1 MKDLVA
7 RALTEIAA
15 PWTVNIASCLILGF
29 AIGHPGWGAFVAL
42 FAGVLPM
49 ALIVWGMVRDR
60 IGNHHVTEHSER
72 HGLIGAILGLVLV
85 ALVVQLVAQG
95 PTEMIAL
102 TCAGLVTLV
111 GIGFWTSGVDVK
123 ALSLPLESGH
133 RISCGE
139 CERSRCGQSSFE
151 LDRRQ
156 ITQRGMTPSPV
167 VVRQPLEQF
176 QTRPRLR
183 RRGLAMQ
190 PFTLQ
195 TLKERLRQG
204 IVVT

>member
-72 HGLIGAILGLVLV
+72 HGLIGAILVLVLV

-95 PTEMIAL
+95 PKEMIAL
-102 TCAGLVTLV
+102 TCAGLLTLV
-111 GIGFWTSGVDVK
+111 GIGIWTSRVGVK
-123 ALSLPLESGH
+123 ASVHMGVWCGVVAVLAVALSPWWWTGLVLAPAIAWSRMRLKHHTRKEIAVGAVTGLVIAPL
-133 RISCGE
+133 
-139 CERSRCGQSSFE
+139 
-151 LDRRQ
+151 
-156 ITQRGMTPSPV
+156 TY
-167 VVRQPLEQF
+167 
-176 QTRPRLR
+176 
-183 RRGLAMQ
+183 LA
-190 PFTLQ
+190 
-195 TLKERLRQG
+195 
-204 IVVT
+204 IVNFPY

>member
-72 HGLIGAILGLVLV
+72 HGLIGAILALVLV
-85 ALVVQLVAQG
+85 ALIVQLVAQG
-95 PTEMIAL
+95 PKEMIAL

-111 GIGFWTSGVDVK
+111 GIGVWTSGVGVK
-123 ALSLPLESGH
+123 ASVHMGVWCGVVAVLAVALSAWWWTGLILAPAIAWSRMRLKHHTGKEIAVGADTGLVIAPL
-133 RISCGE
+133 
-139 CERSRCGQSSFE
+139 
-151 LDRRQ
+151 
-156 ITQRGMTPSPV
+156 TY
-167 VVRQPLEQF
+167 
-176 QTRPRLR
+176 
-183 RRGLAMQ
+183 LA
-190 PFTLQ
+190 
-195 TLKERLRQG
+195 
-204 IVVT
+204 IVNFPY

>member
-1 MKDLVA
+1 MA

-72 HGLIGAILGLVLV
+72 HGLIGAILVLVLV

-95 PTEMIAL
+95 PKEMIAL
-102 TCAGLVTLV
+102 TCAGLLTLV
-111 GIGFWTSGVDVK
+111 GIGIWTSGVGVK
-123 ALSLPLESGH
+123 ASVHMGVWCGVVAVLTVALSPWWWTGLVLAPAIAWSRMRLKHHSRKETAVGAGTGLVIAPL
-133 RISCGE
+133 
-139 CERSRCGQSSFE
+139 
-151 LDRRQ
+151 
-156 ITQRGMTPSPV
+156 TY
-167 VVRQPLEQF
+167 
-176 QTRPRLR
+176 
-183 RRGLAMQ
+183 LA
-190 PFTLQ
+190 
-195 TLKERLRQG
+195 
-204 IVVT
+204 IVNFLY

>member
-1 MKDLVA
+1 VKDLVA

-72 HGLIGAILGLVLV
+72 HGLIRAILVLVLV

-95 PTEMIAL
+95 PKEMIAL
-102 TCAGLVTLV
+102 TCAGLLTLV
-111 GIGFWTSGVDVK
+111 GIGIWTSGVGVK
-123 ALSLPLESGH
+123 ASVHMGVWCGVVAVLTVALSPWWWTGLVLVPAIAWSRMRLKHHSRKEIAVGAGTGLVIAPL
-133 RISCGE
+133 
-139 CERSRCGQSSFE
+139 
-151 LDRRQ
+151 
-156 ITQRGMTPSPV
+156 TY
-167 VVRQPLEQF
+167 
-176 QTRPRLR
+176 
-183 RRGLAMQ
+183 LA
-190 PFTLQ
+190 
-195 TLKERLRQG
+195 
-204 IVVT
+204 IVNFLY

>member
-7 RALTEIAA
+7 RVLTEIAA

-72 HGLIGAILGLVLV
+72 HGLIGAILVLVLV
-85 ALVVQLVAQG
+85 ALVVQLVAQA
-95 PTEMIAL
+95 PKEMIAL

-111 GIGFWTSGVDVK
+111 GIGVWTSGVGVK
-123 ALSLPLESGH
+123 ASVHMGVWCGVVAVLAVALSPWWWTGLVLAPAIAWSRMRLKHHTRKEIAVGAVTGLVIAPL
-133 RISCGE
+133 
-139 CERSRCGQSSFE
+139 
-151 LDRRQ
+151 
-156 ITQRGMTPSPV
+156 TY
-167 VVRQPLEQF
+167 
-176 QTRPRLR
+176 
-183 RRGLAMQ
+183 LA
-190 PFTLQ
+190 
-195 TLKERLRQG
+195 
-204 IVVT
+204 IVNFPY

>member
-29 AIGHPGWGAFVAL
+29 AIGHPAWGAFVAL

-72 HGLIGAILGLVLV
+72 HGLIGAILVLVLV

-95 PTEMIAL
+95 PKEMIAL

-111 GIGFWTSGVDVK
+111 GIGVWTSGVGVK
-123 ALSLPLESGH
+123 ASVHMGVWCGVVAVLALALSPWWWTGLVLAPAIAWSRMRLKHHTRKEIAVGAVTGLVIAPL
-133 RISCGE
+133 
-139 CERSRCGQSSFE
+139 
-151 LDRRQ
+151 
-156 ITQRGMTPSPV
+156 TY
-167 VVRQPLEQF
+167 
-176 QTRPRLR
+176 
-183 RRGLAMQ
+183 LA
-190 PFTLQ
+190 
-195 TLKERLRQG
+195 
-204 IVVT
+204 IVNFPY

>member
-72 HGLIGAILGLVLV
+72 HGLIGAILVLVLV

-95 PTEMIAL
+95 PKEMIAL
-102 TCAGLVTLV
+102 TCAGLLTLV
-111 GIGFWTSGVDVK
+111 GIGIWTSGVGVK
-123 ALSLPLESGH
+123 ASVHMGVWCGVVAVLTVALSPWWWTGLVLAPAIAWSRMRLKHHSRKEIAVGAGTGLVIAPL
-133 RISCGE
+133 
-139 CERSRCGQSSFE
+139 
-151 LDRRQ
+151 
-156 ITQRGMTPSPV
+156 TY
-167 VVRQPLEQF
+167 
-176 QTRPRLR
+176 
-183 RRGLAMQ
+183 LA
-190 PFTLQ
+190 
-195 TLKERLRQG
+195 
-204 IVVT
+204 IVNFLY

>member
-1 MKDLVA
+1 VKDLVA

-72 HGLIGAILGLVLV
+72 HGLIGAILVLVLV

-95 PTEMIAL
+95 PKEMIAL
-102 TCAGLVTLV
+102 TCAGLLTLV
-111 GIGFWTSGVDVK
+111 GIGIWTSGVGVK
-123 ALSLPLESGH
+123 ASVHMGVWCGVVAVLTVALSPWWWTGLVLAPAIAWSRMRLKHHSRKEIAVGAGTGLVIAPL
-133 RISCGE
+133 
-139 CERSRCGQSSFE
+139 
-151 LDRRQ
+151 
-156 ITQRGMTPSPV
+156 TY
-167 VVRQPLEQF
+167 
-176 QTRPRLR
+176 
-183 RRGLAMQ
+183 LA
-190 PFTLQ
+190 
-195 TLKERLRQG
+195 
-204 IVVT
+204 IVNFLY

>member
-85 ALVVQLVAQG
+85 ALVVQLVVQG
-95 PTEMIAL
+95 PKDMIAL

-111 GIGFWTSGVDVK
+111 GIGVWTSGVGVK
-123 ALSLPLESGH
+123 ASVHMGVWCGVVAVLGVALSAWWWTGLILTPAIAWSRMRLKHHTGKEIAVGTGTGLVIAPL
-133 RISCGE
+133 
-139 CERSRCGQSSFE
+139 
-151 LDRRQ
+151 
-156 ITQRGMTPSPV
+156 TY
-167 VVRQPLEQF
+167 
-176 QTRPRLR
+176 
-183 RRGLAMQ
+183 LA
-190 PFTLQ
+190 
-195 TLKERLRQG
+195 
-204 IVVT
+204 IVNFPY

>member
-1 MKDLVA
+1 M
-7 RALTEIAA
+7 LTEIAA

-72 HGLIGAILGLVLV
+72 HGLIGAILVLVLV

-95 PTEMIAL
+95 PKEMIAL

-111 GIGFWTSGVDVK
+111 GIGVWTSGVGVK
-123 ALSLPLESGH
+123 ASVHLGVWCGVVAVLAVALSPWWWTGLVLAPAIAWSRMRLKHHTRKEIAVGAVTGLVIAPL
-133 RISCGE
+133 
-139 CERSRCGQSSFE
+139 
-151 LDRRQ
+151 
-156 ITQRGMTPSPV
+156 TY
-167 VVRQPLEQF
+167 
-176 QTRPRLR
+176 
-183 RRGLAMQ
+183 LA
-190 PFTLQ
+190 
-195 TLKERLRQG
+195 
-204 IVVT
+204 IVNFPY

>member
-95 PTEMIAL
+95 PKEMIAL

-111 GIGFWTSGVDVK
+111 GIGVWTSGVGVK
-123 ALSLPLESGH
+123 ASVHMGVWCGVVAVLAVALSAWWWTGLILAPAIAWSRMRLKHHTGKEIAVGAGTGLVIAPL
-133 RISCGE
+133 
-139 CERSRCGQSSFE
+139 
-151 LDRRQ
+151 
-156 ITQRGMTPSPV
+156 TY
-167 VVRQPLEQF
+167 
-176 QTRPRLR
+176 
-183 RRGLAMQ
+183 LA
-190 PFTLQ
+190 
-195 TLKERLRQG
+195 
-204 IVVT
+204 IVNFPY

>member
-7 RALTEIAA
+7 RVLTEIAA

-72 HGLIGAILGLVLV
+72 HGLIGAILVLVLV

-95 PTEMIAL
+95 PKEMIAL

-111 GIGFWTSGVDVK
+111 GIGVWTSGVGVK
-123 ALSLPLESGH
+123 ASVHLGVWCGVVAVLAVALSPWWWTGLVLAPAIAWSRMRLKHHTRKEIAVGAVTGLVIAPL
-133 RISCGE
+133 
-139 CERSRCGQSSFE
+139 
-151 LDRRQ
+151 
-156 ITQRGMTPSPV
+156 TY
-167 VVRQPLEQF
+167 
-176 QTRPRLR
+176 
-183 RRGLAMQ
+183 LA
-190 PFTLQ
+190 
-195 TLKERLRQG
+195 
-204 IVVT
+204 IVNFPY

>member
-1 MKDLVA
+1 VKDLVA

-72 HGLIGAILGLVLV
+72 HGLIRAILVLVLV

-95 PTEMIAL
+95 PKEMIAL
-102 TCAGLVTLV
+102 TCAGLLTLV
-111 GIGFWTSGVDVK
+111 GIGIWTSGVGVK
-123 ALSLPLESGH
+123 ASVHMGVWCGVVAVLTVALSTWWWTGLILAPAIAWSRMRLKHHTRKEITVGAVTGLVIAPL
-133 RISCGE
+133 
-139 CERSRCGQSSFE
+139 
-151 LDRRQ
+151 
-156 ITQRGMTPSPV
+156 TY
-167 VVRQPLEQF
+167 
-176 QTRPRLR
+176 
-183 RRGLAMQ
+183 LA
-190 PFTLQ
+190 
-195 TLKERLRQG
+195 
-204 IVVT
+204 IVNFPY